1 MWMCDAREG
10 CPSSVV
16 RRPSSVGGR
25 RACVRACVR
34 FARRFVQCVRFD
46 LCVVVVVVV
55 VVVVEYHM
63 KSRVFELLGALMASL
78 CVVGP
83 CVRGA
88 ARDVAGVFGAIDA
101 D

>member
-1 MWMCDAREG
+1 
-10 CPSSVV
+10 
-16 RRPSSVGGR
+16 
-25 RACVRACVR
+25 
-34 FARRFVQCVRFD
+34 
-46 LCVVVVVVV
+46 
-55 VVVVEYHM
+55 M

>member
-1 MWMCDAREG
+1 LVDVDVDVRRTCVKG
-10 CPSSVV
+10 V
-16 RRPSSVGGR
+16 RRPSSVGR
-25 RACVRACVR
+25 RPSACVRACVR

-46 LCVVVVVVV
+46 LCVVV

-83 CVRGA
+83 SCVRGA